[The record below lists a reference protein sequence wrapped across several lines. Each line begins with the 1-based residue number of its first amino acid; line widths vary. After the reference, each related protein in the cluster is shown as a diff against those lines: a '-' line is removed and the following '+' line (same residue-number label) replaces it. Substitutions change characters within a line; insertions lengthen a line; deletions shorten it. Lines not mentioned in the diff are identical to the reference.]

1 MIEDIVFEK
10 ALTTE
15 KFLRE
20 IELLVSKHK
29 LEYMDAIVH
38 FCEINSVEIE
48 TVASLVRGNA
58 RIKAKLQSEC
68 EALNYLPKRAK
79 LPF

>member
-10 ALTTE
+10 TLTTE

-20 IELLVSKHK
+20 IELLVSKHR
-29 LEYMDAIVH
+29 LEYMEAIVH
-38 FCEINSVEIE
+38 YCEYNNVEIE
-48 TVASLVRGNA
+48 TVASLVRNNA

-79 LPF
+79 LPV